1 MTRPTNKRAGYG
13 VITHPHYTREFDT
26 CSCRHCGR
34 AWIVKSNDPNNKADP
49 GGWCM
54 VCNAMI
60 CPTCAGKECKPF
72 LKKLEEIE
80 ARDRLFAE
88 MKL

>member
-1 MTRPTNKRAGYG
+1 MGKLTPKRAGYG
-13 VITHPHYTREFDT
+13 VITGPDGIKEFDT
-26 CSCRHCGR
+26 CNCRHCGR

-72 LKKLEEIE
+72 LRKLEEYE
-80 ARDRLFAE
+80 KRQKLFAE